1 MASLQASRP
10 ETRAESGGAET
21 RRRILDVAARLFR
34 EQGYAGVSLRAIA
47 AEAGLQA
54 GSLYYHFGSKE
65 DLVVEILDQGIRA
78 VHQGVAEAVDR
89 LPADADGRVLLRAAI
104 QGHLESL
111 LRLSDYT
118 SANVRIF
125 GQAPESVRARS
136 LAVRQAYDAYWDELL
151 AGARAR
157 GALRA
162 DADPRA
168 VRLLLIGALNASL
181 EWFEPARGGVE
192 RLAERYADIVWRGLA
207 PQAPPAPG
215 PEHDQAPGKD

>member
-1 MASLQASRP
+1 MASADPQRQ
-10 ETRAESGGAET
+10 ESGAAET

-34 EQGYAGVSLRAIA
+34 QQGYAGVSLRAIA

-65 DLVVEILDQGIRA
+65 DLVVEILDEGIRA
-78 VHQGVAEAVDR
+78 VHQGVAEAVGR
-89 LPADADGRVLLRAAI
+89 LPADADGASLLRAAI
-104 QGHLESL
+104 LGHLRSL

-125 GQAPESVRARS
+125 GQAPESVRRRS
-136 LAVRQAYDAYWDELL
+136 LAVRQAYDAYWDALL
-151 AGARAR
+151 AEAQAR

-162 DADPRA
+162 DAEPRS

-192 RLAERYADIVWRGLA
+192 RLAESYADILWRGLA
-207 PQAPPAPG
+207 PEPLTPACR
-215 PEHDQAPGKD
+215 ED

>member
-1 MASLQASRP
+1 MASLEVSRSDA
-10 ETRAESGGAET
+10 RAESGAAET

-34 EQGYAGVSLRAIA
+34 QQGYAGVSLRAIA

-65 DLVVEILDQGIRA
+65 DLVVEILDEGIRA
-78 VHQGVAEAVDR
+78 VHQGVAEAVGR
-89 LPADADGRVLLRAAI
+89 LPQEADGERLLRAAI
-104 QGHLESL
+104 LGHLSSL

-136 LAVRQAYDAYWDELL
+136 LAVRQAYDAYWEALL
-151 AGARAR
+151 AEAQAR

-162 DADPRA
+162 DADPRS

-181 EWFEPARGGVE
+181 EWFEPARGSVE
-192 RLAERYADIVWRGLA
+192 RLAERYADILWRGLA
-207 PQAPPAPG
+207 PEPPQ
-215 PEHDQAPGKD
+215 EQGKD